1 MEFNPNWE
9 KPWRLVF
16 GGVDLV
22 GTSMQNDGKVMRQ
35 IKEDNLQFFNSSGY
49 FDNAPFLWIG
59 MTIRYGLKNDRTTD
73 FDGRISKK
81 YGDISLAKELDMRV
95 LTTADEHDVSMLK
108 DFFEIAALDAMIDAG
123 KKYKLN
129 TEALEERRA
138 QLGQIPDWEYEMD
151 EHPEIL
157 LKKYRDSIGIP
168 PKDSFKFLFCTL
180 DRSSSKLGK
189 FLKNDILLIYES
201 LQKNYFNELIET
213 SGYLKKNAKFKLI
226 SLVIN
231 YELSSE
237 AKTYFRGNNQRYRDL
252 TLARIVDTRIFLI
265 AEHYGASML
274 TDFLKITALD
284 ALIDAGEKYKL
295 DSSALEILKKE
306 RSKLGQIPDW
316 EYEMGEH
323 PEILLQ
329 KYRDSVPE

>member
-49 FDNAPFLWIG
+49 FDNAPFLWINF
-59 MTIRYGLKNDRTTD
+59 IVRYGLKNDRTTD

-129 TEALEERRA
+129 TKALEERRA

-213 SGYLKKNAKFKLI
+213 SGYLKRNAKFKLI

-306 RSKLGQIPDW
+306 RSKLGKIPDW
-316 EYEMGEH
+316 EYEMEEH

>member
-9 KPWRLVF
+9 KPWRWVPC
-16 GGVDLV
+16 GIDLV
-22 GTSMQNDGKVMRQ
+22 GTSMQHSGEVTG
-35 IKEDNLQFFNSSGY
+35 ELQEYFLHFLNQSGY

-59 MTIRYGLKNDRTTD
+59 MTYRYSLKNDRATD
-73 FDGRISKK
+73 YNGRIDKK
-81 YGDISLAKELDMRV
+81 DGEMPLAKELDMRV

-129 TEALEERRA
+129 TKALEERRA

-237 AKTYFRGNNQRYRDL
+237 AKTCFRGNNQRYRDL

-306 RSKLGQIPDW
+306 RSKLGKIPDW
-316 EYEMGEH
+316 EYEMEEH